1 MGLVIGF
8 AVRKLNN
15 VIAAVVGFSLMAIN
29 VVWFMKMLEID
40 VAIPV
45 LDQIADALLGLMP
58 FTPKEA
64 LEGLGPQ
71 LPLFTS
77 LPFIGGIVV
86 GLAMGFKL
94 A

>member
-1 MGLVIGF
+1 
-8 AVRKLNN
+8 
-15 VIAAVVGFSLMAIN
+15 
-29 VVWFMKMLEID
+29 
-40 VAIPV
+40 
-45 LDQIADALLGLMP
+45 MP

-77 LPFIGGIVV
+77 LSFIGGIVV